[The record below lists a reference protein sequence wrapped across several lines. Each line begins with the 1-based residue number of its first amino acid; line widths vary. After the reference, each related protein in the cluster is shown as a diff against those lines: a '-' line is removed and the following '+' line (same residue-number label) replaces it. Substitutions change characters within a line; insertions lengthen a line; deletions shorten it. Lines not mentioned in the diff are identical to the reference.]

1 MKTRKIKTGL
11 KAGDVY
17 LHMPRGGNNRL
28 NDGGP
33 PSGTSTATTAP

>member
-17 LHMPRGGNNRL
+17 IQIPRGGNNRL
-28 NDGGP
+28 NESGSS
-33 PSGTSTATTAP
+33 SGTAATAP